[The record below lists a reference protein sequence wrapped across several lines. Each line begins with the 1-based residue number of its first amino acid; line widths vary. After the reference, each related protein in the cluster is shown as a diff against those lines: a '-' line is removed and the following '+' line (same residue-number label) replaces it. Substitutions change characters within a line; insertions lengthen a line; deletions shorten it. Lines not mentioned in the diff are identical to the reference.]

1 MGFLKNALA
10 SWSGSMTFDVPDE
23 GVDYKSLSNNERSEY
38 LKYVDSDDTKMYV
51 AYLEGAI
58 KKAKMVS
65 GNEWMDS
72 INSNFLWSF
81 AYYYIM
87 FYDGTLKDCWF
98 FFKYH
103 YREYREN
110 PNNVF
115 RLFSKY
121 VRENKSLDQMYSEN
135 LLKYFPDLQEQFEN
149 RSHSHSE
156 EDEGDSYDDDRL
168 GPFTED
174 ELADY
179 YGYES
184 VRDYYDDQ

>member
-10 SWSGSMTFDVPDE
+10 SWSGSMTFDDPDE
-23 GVDYKSLSNNERSEY
+23 GVDYKSLNYNERSEY
-38 LKYVDSDDTKMYV
+38 LKDVNGDDINMYV
-51 AYLEGAI
+51 AYLEGAM
-58 KKAKMVS
+58 KKSKMIN

-72 INSNFLWSF
+72 VNNNLLWMF
-81 AYYYIM
+81 TCNYIR

-103 YREYREN
+103 YRDYRDN

-121 VRENKSLDQMYSEN
+121 VRENKSLDQMFSEN

-149 RSHSHSE
+149 RSHSYS
-156 EDEGDSYDDDRL
+156 EDEDPSYYDNRF
-168 GPFTED
+168 GPFTDE

-184 VRDYYDDQ
+184 VSDYYADM